1 MMIGQF
7 ILFLSTIW
15 YGEYISNRIVVH
27 FLRFVCFIFIFVG
40 DRFSYVAQVG
50 SKLQYLWFC
59 LPNAGA
65 VDINIILWNFELL
78 CEDFG
83 VICDMLKA
91 I

>member
-1 MMIGQF
+1 MISQF

-15 YGEYISNRIVVH
+15 YGGYITTRIVVY

-40 DRFSYVAQVG
+40 DRFSYVTQVG
-50 SKLQYLWFC
+50 SKLQSLWFC

-65 VDINIILWNFELL
+65 VDISIILCDFELID
-78 CEDFG
+78 EDFG

>member
-15 YGEYISNRIVVH
+15 YGGYISTRIVVH
-27 FLRFVCFIFIFVG
+27 FLRFVCFIFIFV
-40 DRFSYVAQVG
+40 VAQVG
-50 SKLQYLWFC
+50 SKLQSLWFC
-59 LPNAGA
+59 LPNAWA
-65 VDINIILWNFELL
+65 IEINNILRNFELI
-78 CEDFG
+78 CEDSG